1 MRAVVVQED
10 KTVKVEDKP
19 VPKIGPNEILIKVI
33 AAGLNPTD
41 WKGVQKRASPGAI
54 VGCDA
59 VGEVVLLGSDVPPS
73 EVKKGELRWLFVMGA
88 ASPENGAYAEYVR
101 TPWDVTSVVPS
112 NVSPHQAASFPVPLS
127 TDVLALYGQLKIPQY
142 PEQAPKDTWIVI
154 WGGAS
159 AVGQYAIQL
168 ARLAGLRIATTASPS
183 RWKLVQ
189 NLGADVVVD
198 YKDPEV
204 IQKLR
209 NATNDSIQ
217 YGIDCISQK
226 GTPQLVQQA
235 FRPEGGDL
243 VLVLFD
249 LDNLPRPEV
258 KTRAMMGYNILG
270 YETQVGDI
278 FYKAV
283 PEQRA
288 MWVRWC
294 KLCTKLF
301 GDGQLKP
308 LNVEVIGGLDQVQKG
323 FELLRT
329 GNHSKKIVFNV
340 G

>member
-1 MRAVVVQED
+1 MKAVVIQED
-10 KTVKVEDKP
+10 HSVQLEDRP
-19 VPKIGPNEILIKVI
+19 IPEPGPDEILIKVI
-33 AAGLNPTD
+33 AAGLNHTD
-41 WKGVQKRASPGAI
+41 HKSALLGNPGTI
-54 VGCDA
+54 SGCDA
-59 VGEVVLLGSDVPPS
+59 VGEVVKLGSNVPDH
-73 EVKKGELRWLFVMGA
+73 EVKKGEKRFAFVRGAISETNGAFSEYMTCLWDGTSLIPPSITPQEA
-88 ASPENGAYAEYVR
+88 ASIPIPFATAMQCLYYKLPIPEYPHRSNGE
-101 TPWDVTSVVPS
+101 
-112 NVSPHQAASFPVPLS
+112 
-127 TDVLALYGQLKIPQY
+127 
-142 PEQAPKDTWIVI
+142 WIVI
-154 WGGAS
+154 WSGAS

-243 VLVLFD
+243 VLVLFN

-270 YETQVGDI
+270 YEAQVGDI

-308 LNVEVIGGLDQVQKG
+308 LDVEVIGGLDQVQKG